1 MESHLVDLA
10 GFITTTTTIIAT
22 AAGGSTCGNTR
33 NLHHRTPLLPLRSSS
48 NHSHPS
54 SFLRLAS
61 LGPLLSEAGQ
71 PKLQDA
77 RSNPHDTR
85 CHRRHYF

>member
-1 MESHLVDLA
+1 MGSHLVDLA
-10 GFITTTTTIIAT
+10 GFITTTTTIVAV
-22 AAGGSTCGNTR
+22 AAGGSTCDNTR

-61 LGPLLSEAGQ
+61 LGPLLDEAGL
-71 PKLQDA
+71 PK
-77 RSNPHDTR
+77 
-85 CHRRHYF
+85 